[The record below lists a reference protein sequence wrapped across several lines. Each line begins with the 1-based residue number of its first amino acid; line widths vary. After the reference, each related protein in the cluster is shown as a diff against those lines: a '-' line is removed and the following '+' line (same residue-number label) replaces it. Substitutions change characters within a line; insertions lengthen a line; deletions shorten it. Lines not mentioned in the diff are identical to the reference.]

1 MTARTLKIT
10 TPVITGTA
18 YTAASGTTASSDTMT
33 ISATTAQGA
42 IDFATLVILVANP
55 NSTESAVLTLAAG
68 TEYSSI
74 GQGSKAITVATEA
87 TVIIGGQDFEGA
99 RFLSSGDTIVFTQA
113 GTGPV
118 TWTASQAPR
127 ATE

>member
-10 TPVITGTA
+10 TPVITGVA

-33 ISATTAQGA
+33 ISATTAQSA
-42 IDFATLVILVANP
+42 IDFSTLVIYVQNA
-55 NSTESAVLTLAAG
+55 NSTESAVLSLAAG

-74 GQGSKAITVATEA
+74 GQGAKSITVATG
-87 TVIIGGQDFEGA
+87 TSVIIGGQDFEGA
-99 RFLSSGDTIVFTQA
+99 RFLSSSDTIVFTQS
-113 GTGPV
+113 GTGPC